1 MHIIISPIVLNTV
14 RIFVERFVSLPIFFV
29 CVLLF
34 VCLYGVIATIQ
45 INDSLAGMGTLAF
58 YQYLRRQP
66 TNFFD
71 MEVKKSSLTTE
82 PVVPVIPN
90 NSTTVYSNNT
100 ATTTKANATIIA
112 TTRTTT
118 TSITA
123 SYLPDLWTAPHPK
136 NMPWKSVWKSS
147 YSRFSSLLSLVALT
161 RAYFFTGRFSL
172 FWEDKLYEMA
182 IHLKWMTVPM
192 HRSLTVLLGHLSW
205 IAIGAL
211 ILRLIPRPQPFFQEP
226 VSQWFTSNYR
236 GNKHQNQVAGAETAT
251 LSEEKMTPEQLLEY
265 SSQQSRHP
273 QWVWWAV
280 GGYFVSSWFFNIADF
295 VNSYLFPLSILEQ
308 AEENSI
314 VAKLVN
320 PEGSDIWA
328 SIVGYIAPCLTAPW
342 WEEILYRGFLLPA
355 LVLQFGTY
363 PLALFVSG
371 VLFSIHHQSEL
382 AFLPLCVL
390 GWTWAV
396 VYTKSKNL
404 WTTILIHCMWNSRI
418 FLGSWFG
425 L

>member
-1 MHIIISPIVLNTV
+1 MKIEFN
-14 RIFVERFVSLPIFFV
+14 FVSLHVSFV
-29 CVLLF
+29 SLY
-34 VCLYGVIATIQ
+34 VCLCWIGTIQ
-45 INDSLAGMGTLAF
+45 KNDNSLAGMGTLAF

-71 MEVKKSSLTTE
+71 LEVKKSSRTTE
-82 PVVPVIPN
+82 PVVPDITT

-100 ATTTKANATIIA
+100 AMTEGNANHNATIIA

-192 HRSLTVLLGHLSW
+192 HRSLSVLLGHLSW
-205 IAIGAL
+205 IAMGGL

-236 GNKHQNQVAGAETAT
+236 GNKNQVASTEMAT
-251 LSEEKMTPEQLLEY
+251 SAEEKMTPEQLLEY

-295 VNSYLFPLSILEQ
+295 FNSYIFPLSVLEQ

-320 PEGSDIWA
+320 PEGSDILA